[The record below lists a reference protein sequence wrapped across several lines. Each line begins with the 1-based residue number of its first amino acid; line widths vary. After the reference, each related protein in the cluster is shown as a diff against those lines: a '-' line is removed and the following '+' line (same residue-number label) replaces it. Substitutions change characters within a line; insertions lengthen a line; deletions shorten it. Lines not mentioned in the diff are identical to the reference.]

1 MRLAQCTWLWGH
13 GVMQGRGARTWCKAG
28 FCRFPV
34 WFFRL
39 VFQFGSPLH
48 LAAPACN
55 PVKTTTTISYYSSRT
70 GPVKAQTYRTA
81 ETTRFEQIG
90 STRERISLPTAVLQ
104 VQGDSY
110 RRVRPSGD
118 LKETQSSC
126 AAGDSAFPPFQLEA
140 QAGRSLTK
148 AAGRVTQSTIG
159 SPTPPHITSP
169 NLSARASRFPIK
181 IRFQSLLKCAH
192 LYLKV
197 ILNIRVQE
205 TLSFWLVAHLV

>member
-34 WFFRL
+34 WFSRL

-81 ETTRFEQIG
+81 ETTRFEQVAPENG
-90 STRERISLPTAVLQ
+90 SAFLQLFFRCRETLTGVCGRLVISKRLKV
-104 VQGDSY
+104 
-110 RRVRPSGD
+110 RVRP
-118 LKETQSSC
+118 
-126 AAGDSAFPPFQLEA
+126 AIRRFPPSSLRLRPA
-140 QAGRSLTK
+140 AASRKPQAG
-148 AAGRVTQSTIG
+148 
-159 SPTPPHITSP
+159 
-169 NLSARASRFPIK
+169 
-181 IRFQSLLKCAH
+181 
-192 LYLKV
+192 
-197 ILNIRVQE
+197 
-205 TLSFWLVAHLV
+205 